1 MDIPQAMAEYQF
13 KSTIHVIHYYAALQ
27 KKRGGGIFN
36 TFNIQRHIMNTSSIF
51 KFTYYFVH
59 RAEKRCILKSLTSN
73 KSCLSKVLG
82 MRIIL
87 SLFPNQYP
95 PPLKP
100 AEGRGV
106 KRSLRS
112 QTSRKYNYSFIQNL
126 FPLNVVFPMLGITT
140 LHCECKVSIPI
151 CKYMCTTCIH

>member
-27 KKRGGGIFN
+27 KKKGGGIFN
-36 TFNIQRHIMNTSSIF
+36 TFNIQWHIMNTSSIF

-95 PPLKP
+95 PSPQTSWRERGQEIIEVTDLSKNLITVLYKITKFVPLKCCFSYV
-100 AEGRGV
+100 G
-106 KRSLRS
+106 
-112 QTSRKYNYSFIQNL
+112 YNNF
-126 FPLNVVFPMLGITT
+126 T
-140 LHCECKVSIPI
+140 LWMQGFYT
-151 CKYMCTTCIH
+151 YM

>member
-27 KKRGGGIFN
+27 KKGGGDFQYI
-36 TFNIQRHIMNTSSIF
+36 NIQWHIMNTSSIL

-59 RAEKRCILKSLTSN
+59 RAEKRCILKSLTSY

-95 PPLKP
+95 PSPQTSWRERGQEIIEVTDLSKKQFYTKFVPLKCCFSYV
-100 AEGRGV
+100 GY
-106 KRSLRS
+106 
-112 QTSRKYNYSFIQNL
+112 YNF
-126 FPLNVVFPMLGITT
+126 T
-140 LHCECKVSIPI
+140 LWMQGFYT
-151 CKYMCTTCIH
+151 YM

>member
-13 KSTIHVIHYYAALQ
+13 KSTIHVIHYYAALPQ
-27 KKRGGGIFN
+27 KKGGGIFN

-95 PPLKP
+95 PLPSNQLKGEGSRDHWGHRPLEKF
-100 AEGRGV
+100 
-106 KRSLRS
+106 
-112 QTSRKYNYSFIQNL
+112 NYSFIQN
-126 FPLNVVFPMLGITT
+126 N
-140 LHCECKVSIPI
+140 KI
-151 CKYMCTTCIH
+151 CSP